1 MTQPK
6 TLDDLIL
13 PGTPASVRA
22 AYATLAE
29 RAQTQQFGLLEDDV
43 VVLDT
48 ETTGLSF
55 KDCTLIEISAARL
68 RGREVV
74 ETFET
79 FVNPHCLIP
88 AEIVQL
94 TGISQVDVADAPDA
108 REAVAALAD
117 FVGGAPVLAHN
128 ATFDR
133 TFVEAV
139 PGGVNVSDTW
149 IDTLALSRIALPRL
163 SSHRLADMAEAFD
176 CASVP
181 HRAGDD
187 VAAPGNHEFDY
198 GYPNLKTLAGEAD
211 FPILAANVRYDN
223 AAALGDQTT
232 FTTTDG
238 KKIGIFGLD
247 TPETATKAH
256 PDKIKGVSFLAAQEM
271 FDCAQAQVD
280 ALKADG
286 CDYIICLGHLGIDAE
301 STGNRSIDLLEKV
314 TGIDVFIDG
323 HSHSTL
329 EEIKEATNGTG
340 KVGDTVLTSTG
351 TKLANVGMVDI
362 SPDGTISTSSLA
374 TSELTVT
381 PDAKVAARAEE
392 IQKEIDA
399 DYGTVFAKT
408 EVALDGEKANVRT
421 GETNLGDLIADAMLW
436 QAGLLDEGVDAAVT
450 NGGGIRAS
458 IAAGDITKKDINTV
472 LPFGNTL
479 YVVKVTGA
487 ELLEALEA
495 STYCTPEAIGGFPQV
510 AGIEFTVN
518 TGAQFDTKE
527 LYPGSTYG
535 KPASIN
541 RVMIQTVGGEAF
553 NPEETYTIVTN
564 DFMGAGGD
572 TYYAF
577 KAASSGYDSGVPLDE
592 VVMDYITSELKGVVS
607 QAQYGET
614 DNRIHTISYND
625 VKAGDWYANAVNY
638 VTLTGLMN
646 GTGDGFSP
654 NLAINRG
661 MMVTVLYRMAGSPEA
676 TAENP
681 FTDVPADTWY
691 TDAVIWASEN
701 GITAG
706 TSETT
711 FSPTNS
717 LTREQLATFFYRFA
731 DFENPDPIEI
741 TGDLTGFSD
750 ADQVASYATDAMKW
764 AIGEGLISGT
774 TETTLSPKATATR
787 AQVATI
793 LMRYTAE

>member
-1 MTQPK
+1 MK
-6 TLDDLIL
+6 LWKKFSALFLALVMVLALAI
-13 PGTPASVRA
+13 PAGA
-22 AYATLAE
+22 
-29 RAQTQQFGLLEDDV
+29 
-43 VVLDT
+43 T
-48 ETTGLSF
+48 ETEQ
-55 KDCTLIEISAARL
+55 D
-68 RGREVV
+68 
-74 ETFET
+74 
-79 FVNPHCLIP
+79 
-88 AEIVQL
+88 L
-94 TGISQVDVADAPDA
+94 TGHIVILHTNDVHGAIGEYAK
-108 REAVAALAD
+108 VAALKQAYQAA
-117 FVGGAPVLAHN
+117 GAYVL
-128 ATFDR
+128 
-133 TFVEAV
+133 
-139 PGGVNVSDTW
+139 
-149 IDTLALSRIALPRL
+149 
-163 SSHRLADMAEAFD
+163 LAD
-176 CASVP
+176 
-181 HRAGDD
+181 AGDFIQGDPTVSASQGKTAIELMNLAGYD

-607 QAQYGET
+607 KAQYGET

-661 MMVTVLYRMAGSPEA
+661 MMVTVLYRMAGSPEV

-681 FTDVPADTWY
+681 LTDVPADTWY

-741 TGDLTGFSD
+741 TGDLTGFTD
-750 ADQVASYATDAMKW
+750 AGQVASYATDAMKW

>member
-1 MTQPK
+1 MK
-6 TLDDLIL
+6 LWKKFSALFLALVMVLALAI
-13 PGTPASVRA
+13 PAGA
-22 AYATLAE
+22 
-29 RAQTQQFGLLEDDV
+29 
-43 VVLDT
+43 T
-48 ETTGLSF
+48 ETEQ
-55 KDCTLIEISAARL
+55 D
-68 RGREVV
+68 
-74 ETFET
+74 
-79 FVNPHCLIP
+79 
-88 AEIVQL
+88 L
-94 TGISQVDVADAPDA
+94 TGHIVILHTNDVHGAIGEYAK
-108 REAVAALAD
+108 VAALKQAYQAA
-117 FVGGAPVLAHN
+117 GAYVL
-128 ATFDR
+128 
-133 TFVEAV
+133 
-139 PGGVNVSDTW
+139 
-149 IDTLALSRIALPRL
+149 
-163 SSHRLADMAEAFD
+163 LAD
-176 CASVP
+176 
-181 HRAGDD
+181 AGDFIQGDPTVSASQGKTAIELMNLAGYD

-323 HSHSTL
+323 PSHSTL

-607 QAQYGET
+607 KAQYGET

-661 MMVTVLYRMAGSPEA
+661 MMVTVLYRMAGSPEV

-741 TGDLTGFSD
+741 TGDLTGFTD
-750 ADQVASYATDAMKW
+750 AGQVASYATDAMKW

>member
-1 MTQPK
+1 MK
-6 TLDDLIL
+6 LWKKFSALFLALVMVLALAI
-13 PGTPASVRA
+13 PAGA
-22 AYATLAE
+22 
-29 RAQTQQFGLLEDDV
+29 
-43 VVLDT
+43 T
-48 ETTGLSF
+48 ETEQ
-55 KDCTLIEISAARL
+55 D
-68 RGREVV
+68 
-74 ETFET
+74 
-79 FVNPHCLIP
+79 
-88 AEIVQL
+88 L
-94 TGISQVDVADAPDA
+94 TGHIVILHTNDVHGAIGEYAK
-108 REAVAALAD
+108 VAALKQAYQAA
-117 FVGGAPVLAHN
+117 GAYVL
-128 ATFDR
+128 
-133 TFVEAV
+133 
-139 PGGVNVSDTW
+139 
-149 IDTLALSRIALPRL
+149 
-163 SSHRLADMAEAFD
+163 LAD
-176 CASVP
+176 
-181 HRAGDD
+181 AGDFIQGDPTVSASQGKTAIELMNLAGYD

-392 IQKEIDA
+392 SQKEIDA

-607 QAQYGET
+607 KAQYGET

-661 MMVTVLYRMAGSPEA
+661 MMVTVLYRMAGSPEV

-741 TGDLTGFSD
+741 TGDLTGFTD
-750 ADQVASYATDAMKW
+750 AGQVASYATDAMKW

>member
-1 MTQPK
+1 MK
-6 TLDDLIL
+6 LWKKFSALFLALVMVLALAI
-13 PGTPASVRA
+13 PAGA
-22 AYATLAE
+22 
-29 RAQTQQFGLLEDDV
+29 
-43 VVLDT
+43 T
-48 ETTGLSF
+48 ETEQ
-55 KDCTLIEISAARL
+55 D
-68 RGREVV
+68 
-74 ETFET
+74 
-79 FVNPHCLIP
+79 
-88 AEIVQL
+88 L
-94 TGISQVDVADAPDA
+94 TGHIVILHTNDVHGAIGEYAK
-108 REAVAALAD
+108 VAALKQAYQAA
-117 FVGGAPVLAHN
+117 GAYVL
-128 ATFDR
+128 
-133 TFVEAV
+133 
-139 PGGVNVSDTW
+139 
-149 IDTLALSRIALPRL
+149 
-163 SSHRLADMAEAFD
+163 LAD
-176 CASVP
+176 
-181 HRAGDD
+181 AGDFIQGDPTVSASQGKTAIELMNLAGYD

-381 PDAKVAARAEE
+381 PDAKGAARAEE

-607 QAQYGET
+607 KAQYGET

-661 MMVTVLYRMAGSPEA
+661 MMVTVLYRMAGSPEV

-741 TGDLTGFSD
+741 TGDLTGFTD
-750 ADQVASYATDAMKW
+750 AGQVASYATDAMKW

>member
-1 MTQPK
+1 MK
-6 TLDDLIL
+6 LWKKFSALFLALVMVLALAI
-13 PGTPASVRA
+13 PAGA
-22 AYATLAE
+22 
-29 RAQTQQFGLLEDDV
+29 
-43 VVLDT
+43 T
-48 ETTGLSF
+48 ETEQ
-55 KDCTLIEISAARL
+55 D
-68 RGREVV
+68 
-74 ETFET
+74 
-79 FVNPHCLIP
+79 
-88 AEIVQL
+88 L
-94 TGISQVDVADAPDA
+94 TGHIVILHTNDVHGAIGEYAK
-108 REAVAALAD
+108 VAALKQAYQEA
-117 FVGGAPVLAHN
+117 GAYVL
-128 ATFDR
+128 
-133 TFVEAV
+133 
-139 PGGVNVSDTW
+139 
-149 IDTLALSRIALPRL
+149 
-163 SSHRLADMAEAFD
+163 LAD
-176 CASVP
+176 
-181 HRAGDD
+181 AGDFIQGDPTVSASQGKTAIELMNLAGYD

-211 FPILAANVRYDN
+211 FPILAANVLYNDD
-223 AAALGDQTT
+223 AALGDQTT

-607 QAQYGET
+607 KAQYGET

-661 MMVTVLYRMAGSPEA
+661 MMVTVLYRMAGSPEV

-741 TGDLTGFSD
+741 TGELTGFTD